1 MMQSGQ
7 EVATFHG
14 AANVRNMG
22 DGPKSS
28 MGSLFDSVPVSFKI
42 IMASVPDFKI
52 KVDSFCFYYLVFV
65 NSKKQI

>member
-1 MMQSGQ
+1 MKSGQ
-7 EVATFHG
+7 DVATFHG

-28 MGSLFDSVPVSFKI
+28 MDCLFDLVPVSFKI

-52 KVDSFCFYYLVFV
+52 KVDSFCLYYLMFV